1 MSLRQIHSPMYGPRQ
16 INRKQSVSVSPLPA
30 LLCSDQAAR
39 NCLCFSLS
47 NPQSDQGA
55 KSVRV
60 QQCVLEIPLP
70 RLHNQSPTQCKTQS
84 ITKRAGLSRESCLDC
99 RVLDCR
105 ARSSQPTTLDQL
117 PCFNYKSSILDASA
131 SSLHSFSPPLH
142 PPLPRTLWIRCS
154 TNSPEL

>member
-1 MSLRQIHSPMYGPRQ
+1 MALGKSIASNPSP
-16 INRKQSVSVSPLPA
+16 S
-30 LLCSDQAAR
+30 LLCLLFYALTKQQGIVCAFLSLIPSQIRER
-39 NCLCFSLS
+39 N
-47 NPQSDQGA
+47 PY
-55 KSVRV
+55 
-60 QQCVLEIPLP
+60 EHPLP

-105 ARSSQPTTLDQL
+105 ARDRLNLRTSLDQL